1 MRYKL
6 DCMSK
11 ETGYEYKTPTA
22 VIPFNAEDIV
32 EVTES
37 ALQIARYL
45 RARKQTGK
53 WAVRITNSTGTTA
66 LSITSE
72 M

>member
-45 RARKQTGK
+45 RARKQTG
-53 WAVRITNSTGTTA
+53 
-66 LSITSE
+66 
-72 M
+72 